1 MSSGRKEIL
10 SYGLLLLAACSFRF
24 AIARF
29 FPNDTPGDG
38 KVYAQIARN
47 VLEQHSYSHATEP
60 PYDPSLIRLP
70 GYPLFLSGVYACF
83 GHYNNTAVR
92 LVQAILD
99 TATCALVALVT
110 FLWEPDE
117 RRKRHSALAALAL
130 AAACPFTTIYVGT
143 ILTETPTLFF
153 ALAMCLTATLA
164 FKTATFGVR
173 SPASQSRWSD
183 GHSLLLWAATGVI
196 AGVAV
201 SFRPDSGLFAAAIG
215 LTLIITSLSHR
226 DAPADVPGRRS
237 MWRRIFQASSLGAVF
252 ALAFCLVLLPWTI
265 RNKRVFHVFQ
275 PLAPM
280 HAEMPG
286 EFTPRGYL
294 AWLRTWL
301 DDERYIEPD
310 LWSLDESAI
319 SLDNLPAR
327 AFDSVQE
334 KARVAALLYRYNH
347 PAEAEMPSPP
357 DATAPDTSGTVK
369 DQGNQGQLTS
379 PQPSPANEESDQ
391 ADEEDKGDEN
401 DEDDGRGSPD
411 QESQAEEQAWVEM
424 TPEIDAGFAELAR
437 ERIKRSP
444 LRYYLRL
451 PAKRAMNLWFDTHSQ
466 YYPFEGTLL
475 PLEDLDYDI
484 HQQFWLPLFMGLT
497 YLYTWFGLVGG
508 WFLWR
513 SRQFAARRWLLLCV
527 LVIFLRLSFFST
539 LENPEP
545 RYVVEF
551 FPFLAILGGIALP
564 RLLRPQ
570 ASENAASAE

>member
-10 SYGLLLLAACSFRF
+10 LYALLLLAACSFRL
-24 AIARF
+24 AVTRF
-29 FPNDTPGDG
+29 LPNDTPGDG

-47 VLEQHSYSHATEP
+47 ILEQHSYSHATEP

-92 LVQAILD
+92 IVQAVLD

-117 RRKRHSALAALAL
+117 RRKRHSSFAALAL
-130 AAACPFTTIYVGT
+130 AAACPFTAIYVGT
-143 ILTETPTLFF
+143 ILTETPTLFLT
-153 ALAMCLTATLA
+153 LAMCFTATLA
-164 FKTATFGVR
+164 FRSLTFR
-173 SPASQSRWSD
+173 AESPADQRRWGD

-201 SFRPDSGLFAAAIG
+201 SFRPDTGLFAAAIG
-215 LTLIITSLSHR
+215 LTLIMTTLHLR
-226 DAPADVPGRRS
+226 DTPADVPGRRS
-237 MWRRIFQASSLGAVF
+237 VWRRISHVSSLGAVC
-252 ALAFCLVLLPWTI
+252 AIAFCLVLLPWTI
-265 RNKRVFHVFQ
+265 RNRHVFHVFQ

-286 EFTPRGYL
+286 EFIPRGYL

-301 DDERYIEPD
+301 DDERYIEPA
-310 LWSLDESAI
+310 LWSLDESVI
-319 SLDNLPAR
+319 NLDNFPAS
-327 AFDSVQE
+327 AFDSAQE
-334 KARVAALLYRYNH
+334 KARVAALLDRYNH

-357 DATAPDTSGTVK
+357 DTNAATSATATDQSNQAQLSSPPASPADK
-369 DQGNQGQLTS
+369 EEDQGN
-379 PQPSPANEESDQ
+379 ES
-391 ADEEDKGDEN
+391 DEN
-401 DEDDGRGSPD
+401 DGVDLQD
-411 QESQAEEQAWVEM
+411 QESQVEEQEQAWVEM
-424 TPEIDAGFAELAR
+424 TPEIDALFAELAR

-444 LRYYLRL
+444 LRYYLQL
-451 PAKRAMNLWFDTHSQ
+451 PARRAMNLWFDTHSQ
-466 YYPFEGTLL
+466 YYPFEGSLL
-475 PLEDLDYDI
+475 PLEDLDYEI

-497 YLYTWFGLVGG
+497 WLYTWFGTVGG

-527 LVIFLRLSFFST
+527 LTILLRLAFFST

-564 RLLRPQ
+564 RLLLPE
-570 ASENAASAE
+570 ASDNVASAE